1 VINSYCNKVEFY
13 GMGYKIKKRGKIA
26 DNRTEYMPD
35 QSSVEYSILLVSYVI
50 VLWIIRKMT
59 KSCMTA
65 LKNKNKKP
73 YPPKKTITKKQ
84 RKALILS
91 ALHCNIL

>member
-1 VINSYCNKVEFY
+1 
-13 GMGYKIKKRGKIA
+13 
-26 DNRTEYMPD
+26 
-35 QSSVEYSILLVSYVI
+35 
-50 VLWIIRKMT
+50 
-59 KSCMTA
+59 MTA

-91 ALHCNIL
+91 ALHCNIQNRVYARPIFCGI